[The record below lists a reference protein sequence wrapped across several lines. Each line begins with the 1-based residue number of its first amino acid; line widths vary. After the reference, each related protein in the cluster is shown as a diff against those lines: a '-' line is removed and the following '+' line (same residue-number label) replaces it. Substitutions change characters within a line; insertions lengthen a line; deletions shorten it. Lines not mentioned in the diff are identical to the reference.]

1 MDEEADKISGSPL
14 KFSDFLYKK
23 ERHHVVMKIILK
35 GKEA

>member
-1 MDEEADKISGSPL
+1 MDEEAEKISDSSL

-23 ERHHVVMKIILK
+23 ERHHVVMEIILK